1 MHAEVYSGAKD
12 AMKKSDGDGDL
23 RNVGKRVILPSSF
36 IGGDRYMHQEYLDS
50 IALYQSYGY
59 PHGFATMTCNP
70 NRHEIQENLK
80 DGETPL
86 DRPDLVAYVFKL
98 KKQQLIRDL
107 GIEMIFGKIIARTHS
122 IEFQKRELPHMHIIF

>member
-1 MHAEVYSGAKD
+1 MCAEVYSGAKD
-12 AMKKSDGDGDL
+12 AMKKSEGDGNV

-50 IALYQSYGY
+50 IGLYQCYGH

-70 NRHEIQENLK
+70 NWHEIQENLR

-86 DRPDLVAYVFKL
+86 DRPDLVACVFKL
-98 KKQQLIRDL
+98 KKQQLVRDI
-107 GIEMIFGKIIARTHS
+107 GI
-122 IEFQKRELPHMHIIF
+122 